1 LLRHAQCILNLYN
14 ANLLSQSANEANL
27 GNSDA
32 VIDAGIA
39 DIYSYTDMTLATLRS
54 ILPKRSRNKK
64 ALPGNLIYG
73 RRGWETNPLL
83 TEIKD
88 LGAMG

>member
-14 ANLLSQSANEANL
+14 ANLLSQSSDEANL

-39 DIYSYTDMTLATLRS
+39 DIYSYTDMT
-54 ILPKRSRNKK
+54 
-64 ALPGNLIYG
+64 
-73 RRGWETNPLL
+73 
-83 TEIKD
+83 
-88 LGAMG
+88 